1 MAGQRRGERRDDPRG
16 GRGGLGA
23 RLRLTPLFLCTSIFF
38 FSCEG
43 GSPFEPGTVPP
54 ADDPNPGTL
63 GGGGNAAQR
72 ILGTWMAELI
82 TFLADNDFITSR
94 TTWEFRNDG
103 SCRQVVSTRQFSE
116 GVTYLDVTDCSYTLR
131 QGLIEVTEAGAM
143 APVVYTIAFPIADLN
158 SLVLSDIVYHRV
170 P

>member
-1 MAGQRRGERRDDPRG
+1 
-16 GRGGLGA
+16 
-23 RLRLTPLFLCTSIFF
+23 
-38 FSCEG
+38 
-43 GSPFEPGTVPP
+43 
-54 ADDPNPGTL
+54 
-63 GGGGNAAQR
+63 
-72 ILGTWMAELI
+72 MAELI